1 MGQYQSGFL
10 RVQRLEVV
18 DEQGKAVIKLGS
30 VDSNGSIET
39 YNDKGNLIIGITSS
53 IDGEGAINTYNA
65 NEKQIIRLGSTT
77 DGEGTLTTYDNDLH
91 NGLK

>member
-1 MGQYQSGFL
+1 MKKIDFKSFLIGILTSTIVFLLMGQYQSGFL

-39 YNDKGNLIIGITSS
+39 YNDKGN
-53 IDGEGAINTYNA
+53 
-65 NEKQIIRLGSTT
+65 
-77 DGEGTLTTYDNDLH
+77 
-91 NGLK
+91 